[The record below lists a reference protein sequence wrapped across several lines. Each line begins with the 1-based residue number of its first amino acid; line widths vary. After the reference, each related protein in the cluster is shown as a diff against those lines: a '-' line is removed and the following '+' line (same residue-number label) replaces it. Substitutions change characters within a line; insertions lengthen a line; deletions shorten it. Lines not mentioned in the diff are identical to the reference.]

1 MNEEQKAVETTQM
14 AAPVNGVE
22 TNDSS
27 APENQQDELLL
38 KIEALAKIAEEA
50 DARAKKAEEEREHY
64 KKGMLKAKGKL
75 KSDDDDFEDEET
87 QVIDAERIQD
97 IVKKTLA
104 EERQKTESEVA
115 KKVQE
120 IKTAYINRSQMPNAP
135 QGVGT
140 STPESKGGTFWS
152 KEQLEY
158 FKAKRIDP
166 EKVKAN
172 LMR

>member
-115 KKVQE
+115 K
-120 IKTAYINRSQMPNAP
+120 
-135 QGVGT
+135 
-140 STPESKGGTFWS
+140 
-152 KEQLEY
+152 
-158 FKAKRIDP
+158 
-166 EKVKAN
+166 
-172 LMR
+172 

>member
-1 MNEEQKAVETTQM
+1 MNEEQKAVETTQT

-22 TNDSS
+22 TNGSS
-27 APENQQDELLL
+27 APENQDELLL

-75 KSDDDDFEDEET
+75 KSDDEDFEDEDKPD
-87 QVIDAERIQD
+87 IDVSVIQD
-97 IVKKTLA
+97 IVEKTLA
-104 EERQKTESEVA
+104 QKLQKTESDVA

-120 IKTAYINRSQMPNAP
+120 IKTAYINRSQISNAP
-135 QGVGT
+135 QGVGS
-140 STPESKGGTFWS
+140 STPESKGTTFWS

-158 FKAKRIDP
+158 FKSRGLDP
-166 EKVKAN
+166 KKVKQN